1 MTPAPNHR
9 LVQIPPGVQCFV
21 GEEARRRRAIERS
34 VTAVFEGWD
43 YDEIIPP
50 LYDYADVFE
59 GPSLAPK
66 TYSFVGRD
74 GSVLALRPDFTSL
87 LAKIAAGR
95 LADREPPIRLYYAG
109 EVLRYEPPKAGRQ
122 SELYQMG
129 LERLGGARELGDAEV
144 VAIAAECLEA
154 LGARDYVLALGH
166 VGVFAG
172 LLEGCAL
179 APERLDLLRARVE
192 SKDASGVEDALTGTG
207 VPAEVGRALV
217 RLTHLAGGLEVLAE
231 ARSEFGFAPAAQ
243 AAVDELTSTAT
254 ALAEAGLRDPLAI
267 DLGEVRGLDYY
278 TGLVF
283 RAYARG
289 LGFEVG
295 GGGRYDSLLA
305 RFGRPMPAVGFM
317 LGLDRLALLLD
328 RQGVPAGEGRP
339 EAMPVDGH
347 PVGDRL
353 RRARAERARR
363 SRIRLGNGEGA
374 KGGGP
379 S

>member
-1 MTPAPNHR
+1 MAPGPNHR

-21 GEEARRRRAIERS
+21 GDEARRRRAIERT

-59 GPSLAPK
+59 DPSLAQK

-129 LERLGGARELGDAEV
+129 LERLGGGRALGDAEV

-154 LGARDYVLALGH
+154 LGATDYVLALGH

-172 LLEGCAL
+172 LLEGGAL
-179 APERLDLLRARVE
+179 SPERLDLLRTRVE
-192 SKDASGVEDALTGTG
+192 SKDPSGVKDVLAGS
-207 VPAEVGRALV
+207 VVSDRVADALV

-231 ARSEFGFAPAAQ
+231 AKSAFAFAPSAR
-243 AAVDELTSTAT
+243 AAVEELVATTAD
-254 ALAEAGLRDPLAI
+254 LADSGLRDLLSI

-317 LGLDRLALLLD
+317 LGLDRLALLLE
-328 RQGVPAGEGRP
+328 RQGLVGSAPRAAAVEIEGD
-339 EAMPVDGH
+339 A
-347 PVGDRL
+347 VGSRL
-353 RRARAERARR
+353 RRARALRGQSTRV
-363 SRIRLGNGEGA
+363 RLGNGDGRRGDA
-374 KGGGP
+374 
-379 S
+379 